1 MKRSRYIGEL
11 EYKAYLKELR
21 EGKKSYEAVRD
32 AWEKG
37 APKAFMEYEML
48 RRHISSRH
56 KHGDYYSVEHKAL
69 RDFLDVI
76 YEWWLTHRPA
86 HGPQFICLL
95 ERMEQPAPW
104 PWGIDVFRRHIYAY
118 IRGSHK

>member
-1 MKRSRYIGEL
+1 MRRRKYIAEL
-11 EYKAYLKELR
+11 EYNAYIEELKK
-21 EGKKSYEAVRD
+21 GKNSYEAVRD

-37 APKAFMEYEML
+37 APQAFMEYEML

-56 KHGDYYSVEHKAL
+56 KHGDYCYVERKAL

-76 YEWWLTHRPA
+76 YEWWLTHRPDV
-86 HGPQFICLL
+86 GYQYICLL

-104 PWGIDVFRRHIYAY
+104 PWGIDIFRNHIYAY